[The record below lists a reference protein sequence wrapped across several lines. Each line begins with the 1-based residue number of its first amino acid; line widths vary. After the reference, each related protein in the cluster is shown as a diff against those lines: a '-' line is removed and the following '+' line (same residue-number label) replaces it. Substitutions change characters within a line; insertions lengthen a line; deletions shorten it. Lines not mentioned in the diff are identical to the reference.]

1 VGAGGSD
8 MSCVAQNHSIY
19 CDTALRFLTTVAKVK
34 DSTGCCAECLKYQPV
49 GVGGG
54 GQPCNIWTFCGPSGS
69 CTLSG
74 EGVAR
79 PAHWTNMA
87 VGDCVLLYWP
97 VASTGQ
103 PSISGPIAQKTS
115 ANLSYWTGARPALP
129 SVARP
134 HVLFQRRAH
143 PYRATHD
150 AWACHSRLLCI
161 WVAKYEC
168 AQLKH
173 LPCACKLGV
182 IMDPLSILMLEH
194 GPDIYASVKD
204 RVAGTGCG
212 HEPISLRESLVVHP
226 TAGQP

>member
-1 VGAGGSD
+1 

-103 PSISGPIAQKTS
+103 PSISGPIAQ
-115 ANLSYWTGARPALP
+115 
-129 SVARP
+129 
-134 HVLFQRRAH
+134 
-143 PYRATHD
+143 
-150 AWACHSRLLCI
+150 RLLRTCRTGQ
-161 WVAKYEC
+161 VRGLHSLCCETTRPVPK
-168 AQLKH
+168 K
-173 LPCACKLGV
+173 
-182 IMDPLSILMLEH
+182 S
-194 GPDIYASVKD
+194 ASLQSD
-204 RVAGTGCG
+204 T
-212 HEPISLRESLVVHP
+212 
-226 TAGQP
+226 